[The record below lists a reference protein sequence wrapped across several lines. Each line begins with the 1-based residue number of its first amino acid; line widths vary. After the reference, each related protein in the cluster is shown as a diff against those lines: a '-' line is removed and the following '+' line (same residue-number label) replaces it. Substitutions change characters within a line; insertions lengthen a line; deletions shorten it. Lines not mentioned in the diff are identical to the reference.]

1 MRLSSDVRQARST
14 VKQEFGIRCRAVV
27 AKGRDRRNEVC
38 SEAGDQKTTKLTA
51 SKTEVL
57 ETRCPACIP
66 STAVSTGPMCHT
78 LGHSS
83 TGHKLQSLHR
93 HFYVIQP

>member
-38 SEAGDQKTTKLTA
+38 SEAGDQKQKNN
-51 SKTEVL
+51 
-57 ETRCPACIP
+57 
-66 STAVSTGPMCHT
+66 
-78 LGHSS
+78 
-83 TGHKLQSLHR
+83 
-93 HFYVIQP
+93 